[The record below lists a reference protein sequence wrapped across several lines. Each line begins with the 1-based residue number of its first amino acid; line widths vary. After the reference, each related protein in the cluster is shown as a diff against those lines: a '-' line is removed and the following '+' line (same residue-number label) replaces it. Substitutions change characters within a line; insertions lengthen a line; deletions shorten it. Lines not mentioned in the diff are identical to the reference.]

1 MRRSFALK
9 SRARPPSGMPLSCLA
24 WEGPPALLVFLQA
37 KGIGPELWAAVAGAA
52 VAGTDPALQATEPDS
67 VRGSI
72 RNLAEKFIIP
82 INSFGAT

>member
-37 KGIGPELWAAVAGAA
+37 KGIGPELWAAVAG
-52 VAGTDPALQATEPDS
+52 TDPALQATEPDS